1 MARLAWPIE
10 NVKRHYEVVVVGSGY
25 GGSIAASR
33 LSRAGKRVAILERG
47 REFQPG
53 EYPDTLRE
61 AWAQSQVDSPLGHV
75 GPRTGLYDLR
85 VNEEISVFQGC
96 GLGGTS
102 LVNAG
107 VVLEPDSRVFD
118 DPRWPGPLRVDLSG
132 LEAGFR
138 RAKEMLGATAYPDDF
153 PDLPK
158 LDALETSARRLIDGG
173 GVGSFSR
180 PPIAVTFRSGPNHVG
195 VRQEACTMC
204 GDCVSGC
211 NYSSKNTLIM
221 NYLPDA
227 RAHGAEIFTRA
238 WVESVERN
246 DGRWLV
252 HFQLLDAGRETFDAP
267 TLTVSADSVVLA
279 AGSLGST
286 EILLRSRDRGLPLS
300 GQVGMRFTGNGD
312 VLGFAY
318 NNDRTMNGI
327 GAGAHPMGE
336 MQPVGPTIT
345 GLNDLRGTEVLER
358 GMGIEDGAI
367 PGALSG
373 FLPDVFAAA
382 AAAVGHDT
390 DSGFGDWIH
399 EKAREWGGLFRGR
412 YSDAMRDTQT
422 FLVMAHDDG
431 NGTMELEDDRLRIRW
446 LRVGEQEVFGRIAG
460 NLESATVPLG
470 GTFVHNPV
478 WSKVFGHDLITVHP
492 LGGCVMAD
500 DASGGVVDHLGEV
513 FSGDHGDGVHDGL
526 FVMDG
531 SIVPRPLGVNPLF
544 TISALAER
552 SCALIAAREGRDLR
566 YDLPKVAAVAGS
578 ATPIGIEFTETM
590 RGYVSRRTTDDFAG
604 AAKDGFDV
612 ARRAM
617 ADPAAS
623 YADGSAFE
631 FTLTI
636 VSEDLET
643 MLTDPEHPARMVGTV
658 RARSMT
664 DQPLTVTDGRFNLFT
679 TDPARPGEKR
689 MRYRM
694 LVTDIAGTTYF
705 FEGYKVIHDDPGVDI
720 WGDTTTLYVTL
731 YEGETAEGPVYAKGI
746 LRIRPRDFMR
756 QLSTM
761 RALNATGV
769 KESLE
774 AKARFGTYFAGA
786 LYDTYGA
793 LLV

>member
-1 MARLAWPIE
+1 MGRLAWPIE
-10 NVKRHYEVVVVGSGY
+10 NIKRHYEVVVVGSGY

-61 AWAQSQVDSPLGHV
+61 AWSQSQVDSPLGHA

-85 VNEEISVFQGC
+85 VNEEISVFMGC

-107 VVLEPDSRVFD
+107 VVLEPDPRVFD
-118 DPRWPGPLRVDLSG
+118 DTRWPASLRDDLPA
-132 LEAGFR
+132 LEEGFR
-138 RAKEMLGATAYPDDF
+138 HAKQMLGATSYPPDF
-153 PDLPK
+153 PRLPK
-158 LDALETSARRLIDGG
+158 LDALEESARRLIENGS
-173 GVGSFSR
+173 VGSFSR

-195 VRQEACTMC
+195 VRQEACAMC

-211 NYSSKNTLIM
+211 NYGSKNTLIM

-227 RAHGAEIFTRA
+227 RAHGAEIFTKT

-252 HFQLLDAGRETFDAP
+252 HFRLIDAGRETFDAP
-267 TLTVSADSVVLA
+267 TLTVSAEVVVLA

-286 EILLRSRDRGLPLS
+286 EILLRSRDRGLPVS
-300 GQVGMRFTGNGD
+300 NHVGTRFTGNGD

-318 NNDRTMNGI
+318 NNDRSMNGI

-336 MQPVGPTIT
+336 LQPIGPTIT
-345 GLNDLRGTEVLER
+345 GVIDLRGTDALER
-358 GMGIEDGAI
+358 GMVIEDGAI

-373 FLPDVFAAA
+373 FLPDVFAVA

-390 DSGFGDWIH
+390 DQGFADRIH
-399 EKAREWGGLFRGR
+399 ETAREWGGLFRGR

-431 NGTMELEDDRLRIRW
+431 GGTMELVDDRLRIRW
-446 LRVGEQEVFGRIAG
+446 PGVGEQGVFSQIAA
-460 NLESATVPLG
+460 NLESATAPLG
-470 GTFVHNPV
+470 GTFVHNPI
-478 WSKVFGHDLITVHP
+478 WSKVFGHDLVTVHP

-500 DASGGVVDHLGEV
+500 DASAGVVDHVGEV
-513 FSGDHGDGVHDGL
+513 FSADHGDAVHGGL

-552 SCALIAAREGRDLR
+552 SCALIAAREQRDLP
-566 YDLPKVAAVAGS
+566 YDLPPPAS
-578 ATPIGIEFTETM
+578 EDRSSTRIGVEFTETM
-590 RGYVSRRTTDDFAG
+590 RGYVSRRATDDYAR
-604 AAKDGFDV
+604 AAADGFDV
-612 ARRAM
+612 ASRAM
-617 ADPAAS
+617 SDPEAG
-623 YADGSAFE
+623 YADGSPFE

-636 VSEDLET
+636 VSEDLEA

-658 RARSMT
+658 RARTMS

-679 TDPARPGEKR
+679 TDPERPGEKR

-694 LVTDIAGTTYF
+694 LVTDVAGKTYF
-705 FEGYKVIHDDPGVDI
+705 FEGYKVIRDDPGVDI
-720 WGDTTTLYVTL
+720 WADTTTLYVTL
-731 YEGETAEGPVYAKGI
+731 HEGESADGPLYAKGI

-761 RALNATGV
+761 RALNASGV
-769 KESLE
+769 KESVE
-774 AKARFGTYFAGA
+774 AKARFGAYFAGA

-793 LLV
+793 LLI